1 MWEMLPQTVH
11 VNKSKY
17 WRQKLSSE
25 AEAEYKDNN
34 AVPLEQISQIKALLK
49 AWKFITTQALC
60 IKWHNAV
67 KGSKW
72 LTVALQKKLH

>member
-1 MWEMLPQTVH
+1 MLPQTVH

-49 AWKFITTQALC
+49 A
-60 IKWHNAV
+60 
-67 KGSKW
+67 
-72 LTVALQKKLH
+72 